1 MKSKVNLHVHTN
13 YSDGNKTVYEVVSEL
28 KNDGIEYS
36 AITDHDT
43 VDGSLEDAE
52 YTKEYKMKYYNRKQK
67 ITYLLFPVTGAILM
81 AAIFIFSL
89 AVGQYHISFSDM
101 LQTLFGNASSA
112 TDNVVIWVL
121 RFPRTV
127 VACFVGIALAISGL
141 IYQSTFQN
149 ELVSPDILGV
159 SSGASVGVAA
169 GILLGFPLLVVS
181 GFGFIFG
188 AVAMLLTL
196 LIARVFKNKSP
207 TILVISGILVS
218 GLMGSIV
225 SLIKALANAET
236 VLPSIVFWLLGSF
249 ASVKMIHI
257 FILFPTV
264 TVSVIFLFLISGKVL
279 NNIALGQ
286 DLAKNHGVNYMTWR
300 VIIILIGTIL
310 TASAVSVAGT
320 IGWVGLVI
328 PHISRLFVGIFGHNT
343 AQKTIPVTVVFGG
356 SFMMITDILARTLTT
371 SEIPIG
377 AITGIIGIIVFLV
390 ILAKKRGRNYAID

>member
-1 MKSKVNLHVHTN
+1 MRNSIRIRIPYFIFPAT
-13 YSDGNKTVYEVVSEL
+13 
-28 KNDGIEYS
+28 
-36 AITDHDT
+36 
-43 VDGSLEDAE
+43 GS
-52 YTKEYKMKYYNRKQK
+52 
-67 ITYLLFPVTGAILM
+67 VLM
-81 AAIFIFSL
+81 AIIFILSL
-89 AVGQYHISFSDM
+89 AVGQYQISFGDT
-101 LQTLFGNASSA
+101 LQTLFGNTSSA

-121 RFPRTV
+121 RFPRTA
-127 VACFVGIALAISGL
+127 VACIVGIALALSGL

-169 GILLGFPLLVVS
+169 GILLGFPFLAVS

-188 AVAMLLTL
+188 AIAMLLTL

-207 TILVISGILVS
+207 IILVISGILVS

-225 SLIKALANAET
+225 SLIKAWANDET

-249 ASVKMIHI
+249 ASTQMIHVW
-257 FILFPTV
+257 ILFPIV
-264 TVSVIFLFLISGKVL
+264 TVCTAVLFLISGKVL

-286 DLAKNHGVNYMTWR
+286 EEAKSKGINYKVWR
-300 VIIILIGTIL
+300 IVIIVIGTIL

-328 PHISRLFVGIFGHNT
+328 PHITRLLVGHT
-343 AQKTIPVTVVFGG
+343 AQKTIPVTAVFGG

-371 SEIPIG
+371 SEIPVG
-377 AITGIIGIIVFLV
+377 AITGIIGIIVFMV
-390 ILAKKRGRNYAID
+390 ILATQRGRSYVID

>member
-1 MKSKVNLHVHTN
+1 MRNSIRVKKWIPYLIFPLT
-13 YSDGNKTVYEVVSEL
+13 GTV
-28 KNDGIEYS
+28 
-36 AITDHDT
+36 
-43 VDGSLEDAE
+43 
-52 YTKEYKMKYYNRKQK
+52 
-67 ITYLLFPVTGAILM
+67 LM
-81 AAIFIFSL
+81 AAIFVLSL
-89 AVGQYHISFSDM
+89 AVGQYNISFGDT
-101 LQTLFGNASSA
+101 LQALFGKASSA

-121 RFPRTV
+121 RFPRTA
-127 VACFVGIALAISGL
+127 VACFVGIALALSGL

-169 GILLGFPLLVVS
+169 GILLGFPLLAVS

-188 AVAMLLTL
+188 AGAMLLTL

-207 TILVISGILVS
+207 IILVISGILVS

-225 SLIKALANAET
+225 SLIKAWANAET

-249 ASVKMIHI
+249 SSVRMIHVW
-257 FILFPTV
+257 ILLPIV
-264 TVSVIFLFLISGKVL
+264 TVCSVFLFMISGKVL

-286 DLAKNHGVNYMTWR
+286 EEAKSKGINYKVWR
-300 VIIILIGTIL
+300 IVIIVIGTIL

-328 PHISRLFVGIFGHNT
+328 PHITRLLVGHT
-343 AQKTIPVTVVFGG
+343 AQKTIPITVVFGG

-371 SEIPIG
+371 SEIPVG
-377 AITGIIGIIVFLV
+377 AITGIIGIIIFMI
-390 ILAKKRGRNYAID
+390 ILATQRERNYVID